1 MQTVLEILNKTTEF
15 FAKKGVPDA
24 RLDAQYIMA
33 HGLNMKRMDL
43 YLNFDKPL
51 SEGDLEVL
59 RPLVARRANREPLQ
73 HILGSTSFR
82 GWETKCDKRA
92 LIPRPETEVLVD
104 LALKLIPEHGEFR
117 VLDIGTGTGAIAI
130 AIAKERPEC
139 KITALDISADA
150 LALASENVVAH
161 QLGGQIELVHKD
173 ATALNSF
180 EFDLVVSNPPYIETA
195 IIATLQTE
203 VKDFDPHL
211 ALDGGDDGL
220 QIVRNLLNK
229 MLAFGYKGDILMEL
243 GELQPQ
249 ILQQEYKNQF
259 SEVRKTVEIS
269 VDLAEVKRFLK
280 IKQK

>member
-1 MQTVLEILNKTTEF
+1 M
-15 FAKKGVPDA
+15 
-24 RLDAQYIMA
+24 
-33 HGLNMKRMDL
+33 
-43 YLNFDKPL
+43 
-51 SEGDLEVL
+51 
-59 RPLVARRANREPLQ
+59 
-73 HILGSTSFR
+73 
-82 GWETKCDKRA
+82 
-92 LIPRPETEVLVD
+92 
-104 LALKLIPEHGEFR
+104 
-117 VLDIGTGTGAIAI
+117 
-130 AIAKERPEC
+130 
-139 KITALDISADA
+139 
-150 LALASENVVAH
+150 ALASENVVAH

-249 ILQQEYKNQF
+249 ILQQEYTNQF

-269 VDLAEVKRFLK
+269 VDLAEVKRFL
-280 IKQK
+280 